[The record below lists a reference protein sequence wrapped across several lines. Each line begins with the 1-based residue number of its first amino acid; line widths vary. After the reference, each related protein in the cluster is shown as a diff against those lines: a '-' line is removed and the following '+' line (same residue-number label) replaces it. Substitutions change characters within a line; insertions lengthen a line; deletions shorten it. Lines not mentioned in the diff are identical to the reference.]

1 MKFSTKTRYGIRA
14 MLDLA
19 IHYKN
24 KPVMVKEIAKRQ
36 KISEKYLEHIM
47 LELKKA
53 GFVQSI
59 SGAKGGYI
67 LAKDPSEVKLSE
79 LVEILEGSFAPV
91 MCVDHKSL
99 CPEGEKCSVREVW
112 AKVKEGIKKVLDSIT
127 LSDLI
132 KREKEKR
139 EKKENVL
146 MYQI

>member
-1 MKFSTKTRYGIRA
+1 MKFSTRTRYGIRA

-19 IHYKN
+19 YHFKGS
-24 KPVMVKEIAKRQ
+24 PVLVKEIAERQ

-67 LAKDPSEVKLSE
+67 LAKDPSEIKLSE
-79 LVEILEGSFAPV
+79 LVEVLEGTLAPV

-99 CPEGEKCSVREVW
+99 CLKGDRCAVREVW
-112 AKVKEGIKKVLDSIT
+112 VKVREGIKKVLDSIT
-127 LSDLI
+127 LNDLV
-132 KREKEKR
+132 KKEKERR
-139 EKKENVL
+139 ENIL